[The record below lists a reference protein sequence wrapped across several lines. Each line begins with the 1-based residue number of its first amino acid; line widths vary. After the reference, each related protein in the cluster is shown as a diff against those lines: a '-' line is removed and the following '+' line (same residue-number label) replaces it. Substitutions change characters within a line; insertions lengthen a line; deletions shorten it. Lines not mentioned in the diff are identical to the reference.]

1 MTRAGVAGSRDPA
14 GFVYQRE
21 GQLLRQVNAGYRASF
36 ERVLASGI
44 LDELQHAGLL
54 IPHQLAPIELAATT
68 DAWQVLRPERV
79 RFISYPYE
87 WSFSQLRDAAL
98 LTLDVQARALARGV
112 TLRDASAY
120 NVQFHRGR
128 VVFIDT
134 LSFGPYEDGRPWV
147 AYRQF
152 CEHFLAPLA
161 LMARRDVRLGQLHAQ
176 FADGIPLDLASRL
189 LGAGSWLRV
198 SLALHVHLH
207 ARAQSRY
214 ADAAGRPSPTAA
226 RLTPAALLRLVEQ
239 LRQTIDALRWEPAGT
254 TWAEYETT
262 HGYSA
267 DAANAK
273 ETLVRGLLA
282 TLSPKMTWDLGA
294 NTGRFSRIAADVG
307 SDVIAI
313 DGDHAA
319 VDRAYRAERARNGAA
334 ILPLVN
340 DLLSP
345 STSSGWA
352 GAERQSLAERGPA
365 DAFLALAVVHHIA
378 FAGNIA
384 LPRIADWFA
393 RLGRAGIVEFI
404 PPDDPQV
411 RRLVAARPEATHAYD
426 RDAFERAFSRRFTIA
441 SRHPVPETGRI
452 LYLMHRNDAVAV
464 A

>member
-1 MTRAGVAGSRDPA
+1 MTPAGVAGSRDPA

-21 GQLLRQVNAGYRASF
+21 GQLLRQVNSGYRAPF
-36 ERVLASGI
+36 ERVLASGV
-44 LDELQHAGLL
+44 LDELQTAGLL
-54 IPHQLAPIELAATT
+54 IPHQVAPIELAATQ
-68 DAWQVLRPERV
+68 DAWQVLRPELV
-79 RFISYPYE
+79 GFISYPYE

-98 LTLDVQARALARGV
+98 LTLDVQARALARGI

-128 VVFIDT
+128 PVFIDT

-161 LMARRDVRLGQLHAQ
+161 LMARRDVRLARLHAQ
-176 FADGIPLDLASRL
+176 FADGIPLDMASRL
-189 LGAGSWLRV
+189 LGAASWLHA
-198 SLALHVHLH
+198 SLTLHVHLH

-214 ADAAGRPSPTAA
+214 ADAGGRPAVGSA
-226 RLTPAALLRLVEQ
+226 RLTRNALLRLVEQ
-239 LRQTIDALRWEPAGT
+239 LRQTIEALRWEPAGT

-267 DAANAK
+267 DAAAAK
-273 ETLVRGLLA
+273 EALVRSLLA
-282 TLSPKMTWDLGA
+282 PLSPKMTWDLGA
-294 NTGRFSRIAADVG
+294 NTGRFSRIAADLG
-307 SDVIAI
+307 SRVIAI
-313 DGDHAA
+313 DGDYAA
-319 VDRAYRAERARNGAA
+319 VDRAYRAERARKGEA

-365 DAFLALAVVHHIA
+365 DALLALAVVHHIA
-378 FAGNIA
+378 FSGNIG
-384 LPRIADWFA
+384 LPRIAEWFA
-393 RLGRAGIVEFI
+393 RLARAAIVEFV
-404 PPDDPQV
+404 PPNDPQV
-411 RRLVAARPEATHAYD
+411 LRLIAARPEATHAYD
-426 RDAFERAFSRRFTIA
+426 RDAFERAFARHFTITA
-441 SRHPVPETGRI
+441 RRPVPDTGRE
-452 LYLMHRNDAVAV
+452 LFLMHRSDATAS

>member
-1 MTRAGVAGSRDPA
+1 MQAGVAGSRDPA

-21 GQLLRQVNAGYRASF
+21 GQLLRQINAGYRASF
-36 ERVLASGI
+36 ERVLASGV
-44 LDELQHAGLL
+44 LDELQTAGLL
-54 IPHQLAPIELAATT
+54 IPHEVAPIELAATD
-68 DAWQVLRPERV
+68 DAWKVLRPDRIP
-79 RFISYPYE
+79 FISYPYE

-98 LTLDVQARALARGV
+98 LTLDVQARALARGM
-112 TLRDASAY
+112 TLRDASAF

-128 VVFIDT
+128 AVFIDT
-134 LSFGPYEDGRPWV
+134 LSFGPYDDGRPWV

-161 LMARRDVRLGQLHAQ
+161 LMARRDMRLAALHAR

-189 LGAGSWLRV
+189 LGSASWLRA
-198 SLALHVHLH
+198 SLAVHVHLH

-214 ADAAGRPSPTAA
+214 ADAGGRPSAGA
-226 RLTPAALLRLVEQ
+226 GRLTRNALLRLVEQ
-239 LRQTIDALRWEPAGT
+239 LRQTIESLRWEPTGT

-262 HGYSA
+262 HGYSP
-267 DAANAK
+267 DAASAK
-273 ETLVRGLLA
+273 EKLVRGLLA

-294 NTGRFSRIAADVG
+294 NTGRFSRIAADLG
-307 SDVIAI
+307 SRVIAI
-313 DGDHAA
+313 DGDYAA
-319 VDRAYRAERARNGAA
+319 IDRAYRAERARNGEA

-365 DAFLALAVVHHIA
+365 DALLALAVVHHIA
-378 FAGNIA
+378 FSGNIA

-393 RLGRAGIVEFI
+393 QLGRAAIVEFV

-411 RRLVAARPEATHAYD
+411 RRLVAARPEATHRYN
-426 RDAFERAFSRRFTIA
+426 REAFEHAFGRQFRIA
-441 SRHPVPETGRI
+441 LREPVPESGRV
-452 LYLMHRNDAVAV
+452 LYLMYRADASTA